1 MEIVRRC
8 LMVLVLLVAALAV
21 DAVAFSMAAIYVV
34 LTNGK

>member
-8 LMVLVLLVAALAV
+8 LMVLVLLVVALAV
-21 DAVAFSMAAIYVV
+21 DVVAFSMAAAYVL